1 MSTFGTLFKVT
12 TFGESHCKGVGAII
26 DGVPPLLDLT
36 ESDIQPQ
43 LTRRRPGQSRL
54 TTPRAE
60 SDIVTI
66 LSGTERGKT
75 LGTPIGLFVPN
86 KNVRPGDYKEMSA
99 VPRPGHADY
108 TYQAKYGIRAASGGG
123 RSSARETIGRVAAG
137 AIAEKF
143 LRTAYGTEIV
153 SFVSSV
159 GSVELCRSKWSHPS
173 GRGWTRGEVDQ
184 RGQLQVLRHPQHW
197 ARHVS
202 GAADS
207 HADTSGVQGGSAQSG
222 GGASEGPG
230 QAVDPSAAAP
240 ISKAASAEQQQAQAA
255 ADNTDESAFVAG
267 FPGGAYDAFPC
278 YLAWDGSV
286 LSANGQVL
294 GNKGDMFTF
303 PGASRAVP
311 LVNSAN
317 CTDELVPVRCPDAPT
332 AARIASLIRVTKAA
346 HDSIGGTVVTTVY
359 NVPVGLGEPAFD
371 KAEALLAHAMLS
383 LPATKGFEIGSGFDG
398 TRLNGSQHNDAFVN
412 ASNTAAG
419 ASAPVGQAA
428 EATDA
433 AAASAQPGADQGHVV
448 PTTSATTALLAPST
462 NNAGGTLG
470 GITSGA
476 PLVFRVA
483 VKPVS
488 TIGRAQ
494 STATFTGEKST
505 LEAKGR
511 HDPCVLPR
519 TPPLTEAMTAL
530 VLADLAV
537 IQASRIGS
545 AQAMLQSTAGQAVQ
559 AAMLVGPSM
568 PVLPAHMQSP
578 LPVVLGGGAGT
589 GASVGG
595 SKRPRDDA

>member
-12 TFGESHCKGVGAII
+12 TFGESHCKGVGAIV
-26 DGVPPLLDLT
+26 DGVPPLMELT
-36 ESDIQPQ
+36 EADIQPQ

-86 KNVRPGDYKEMSA
+86 KNVRPGDYKEMSS

-143 LRTAYGTEIV
+143 LRAAYGTEIV

-159 GSVELCRSKWSHPS
+159 GAVELCRSQWSHPS
-173 GRGWTRGEVDQ
+173 GRGWTRAEVDQ
-184 RGQLQVLRHPQHW
+184 RGQLQVLRHPKHW
-197 ARHVS
+197 ARYVA

-207 HADTSGVQGGSAQSG
+207 HADTSGVHGGSASG
-222 GGASEGPG
+222 PDAVSGTTGGATDGTT
-230 QAVDPSAAAP
+230 VTSATE
-240 ISKAASAEQQQAQAA
+240 EQQRTQAA
-255 ADNTDESAFVAG
+255 ADTADEAAFVAG
-267 FPGGAYDAFPC
+267 FPSGAYDGVPC
-278 YLAWDGSV
+278 YLAWDGTV
-286 LSANGQVL
+286 LDAQGAQL
-294 GNKGDMFTF
+294 GKRDDAFTY
-303 PGASRAVP
+303 PGAVDACL
-311 LVNSAN
+311 LVNAAN
-317 CTDELVPVRCPDAPT
+317 CTDELVPVRCPHAGT

-346 HDSIGGTVVTTVY
+346 SDSIGGTVVTTAY

-371 KAEALLAHAMLS
+371 KAEAMLAHAMLS

-398 TRLNGSQHNDAFVN
+398 TRLNGSQHNDAFVG
-412 ASNTAAG
+412 AFAPEHAPEQAGNTGADAAG
-419 ASAPVGQAA
+419 GAGAPGSSAEG
-428 EATDA
+428 
-433 AAASAQPGADQGHVV
+433 GDQGHIV
-448 PTTSATTALLAPST
+448 PTTGASTAILAPST

-476 PLVFRVA
+476 PIVFRVA

-494 STATFTGEKST
+494 TTATFAGQNST

-530 VLADLAV
+530 VLADLALM
-537 IQASRIGS
+537 QASRMAGV
-545 AQAMLQSTAGQAVQ
+545 QAMLASAAGQAVQ

-568 PVLPAHMQSP
+568 PVLPAAMQRP
-578 LPVVLGGGAGT
+578 LPVKLGGGAGST
-589 GASVGG
+589 AQSGVGG
-595 SKRPRDDA
+595 FKRPREE

>member
-26 DGVPPLLDLT
+26 DGVPPMMDLS
-36 ESDIQPQ
+36 EEDIQPQ

-60 SDIVTI
+60 SDLVTI
-66 LSGTERGKT
+66 LSGTERGRT

-86 KNVRPGDYKEMSA
+86 KNVRPGDYKEMST

-143 LRTAYGTEIV
+143 LQSTYGTEIV

-159 GSVELCRSKWSHPS
+159 GAVELPRCHWFHPAGRAWS
-173 GRGWTRGEVDQ
+173 RAEVDQ

-197 ARHVS
+197 KRHV
-202 GAADS
+202 AHTEDS
-207 HADTSGVQGGSAQSG
+207 HADVSGVSGGGGGSA
-222 GGASEGPG
+222 APP
-230 QAVDPSAAAP
+230 PSAAQAP
-240 ISKAASAEQQQAQAA
+240 PTDSTATDAAAAEAKAAQAA
-255 ADNTDESAFVAG
+255 ADAADEAAFVAAMAT
-267 FPGGAYDAFPC
+267 GAYDNVPC
-278 YLAWDGSV
+278 YLAWDGT
-286 LSANGQVL
+286 VL
-294 GNKGDMFTF
+294 GAQGAVLGRRGDAFTY
-303 PGASRAVP
+303 PNTSQEVQ
-311 LVNSAN
+311 LVHSTN
-317 CTDELVPVRCPDAPT
+317 CTDELVPVRCPHAPT

-346 HDSIGGTVVTTVY
+346 SDSIGGTVVTTAY

-371 KAEALLAHAMLS
+371 KAEAMLAHAMLS

-398 TRLNGSQHNDAFVN
+398 TRLNGSQHNDAFEGAGPS
-412 ASNTAAG
+412 ASTSAAQ
-419 ASAPVGQAA
+419 SAM
-428 EATDA
+428 
-433 AAASAQPGADQGHVV
+433 QPSEVADGDQGHVV
-448 PTTSATTALLAPST
+448 PLTCATTALLAPKT

-470 GITSGA
+470 GISSGA

-494 STATFTGEKST
+494 STATFEGASST

-530 VLADLAV
+530 VLADLAL
-537 IQASRIGS
+537 IQASRVG
-545 AQAMLQSTAGQAVQ
+545 ATQAMLQSSAGQAVQ
-559 AAMLVGPSM
+559 AAMLSGPSM
-568 PVLPAHMQSP
+568 PVLPAALQRP
-578 LPVVLGGGAGT
+578 LPEVLGGGAGT

-595 SKRPRDDA
+595 VKRTRQEQE